1 MDKKKY
7 TLYLWK
13 EEHLRRIVSKERTL
27 NDAIDECF
35 AALIT
40 RYCDIA
46 EIWLNG
52 KMQKRFLE
60 PIFNEDFLFIGSI
73 DAGD

>member
-7 TLYLWK
+7 MLYLWK
-13 EEHLRRIVSKERTL
+13 EGHLRKIVSKERTL
-27 NDAIDECF
+27 DDARDECLG
-35 AALIT
+35 ALIA

-52 KMQKRFLE
+52 KMQIRFLQ
-60 PIFNEDFLFIGSI
+60 PIFSRDEK
-73 DAGD
+73 